1 MATSM
6 FLETERDY
14 LEQRSAWH
22 RRMAER
28 SGGAAQRSL
37 HERFASLYA
46 ARARARGEV
55 GKD

>member
-1 MATSM
+1 MAASM
-6 FLETERDY
+6 FSGTERDY

-22 RRMAER
+22 QRMAER

-46 ARARARGEV
+46 ARARGEV

>member
-1 MATSM
+1 MTASM
-6 FLETERDY
+6 FSDTERDY

-22 RRMAER
+22 LRMAER

-37 HERFASLYA
+37 HERFASIYA
-46 ARARARGEV
+46 ARARGEV